1 MNEIFAHFILF
12 VYTIRKDRDFRLN
25 ATAIATATA
34 AIAQPHYARV
44 KSIVRERIA
53 SGALR
58 PGDAVPSEE
67 ALARELGLSRLT
79 VHRGLHELMQEG
91 LLVRFR
97 RRGTFVADLQPQSS
111 PITVEPIDR
120 QIAARGHAYA
130 ADVLDVT
137 EERAGADVAARLEL
151 PAGTKVFRSRV
162 VHLEDGVPI
171 QFEDRYV
178 NPRVVPEYRRV
189 DFAATPPAQ
198 YLQDH
203 YPLREVEH
211 AIMAESADPESARC
225 LRVEPGTPCLTIHR
239 RTWSQGRVASYAR
252 LVHPGGRYRLFSRF
266 RPG

>member
-1 MNEIFAHFILF
+1 MNE
-12 VYTIRKDRDFRLN
+12 
-25 ATAIATATA
+25 A
-34 AIAQPHYARV
+34 AASPTQQPHYARV

-53 SGALR
+53 AGALR
-58 PGDAVPSEE
+58 PGDPLPSEE

-79 VHRGLHELMQEG
+79 VHRGLRELMHEG

-130 ADVLDVT
+130 ASVLGVG
-137 EERAGADVAARLEL
+137 EERAGADVAAKLDL
-151 PAGTKVFRSRV
+151 PVGARVFRSRV

-178 NPRVVPEYRRV
+178 NPRVVPEYASV
-189 DFAATPPAQ
+189 DFSATPPAQ

-211 AIMAESADPESARC
+211 AIMAEPADAESARC
-225 LRVEPGTPCLTIHR
+225 LRIDRDAPCLTIHR